1 MSLSAIDATAT
12 ALGYAWRV
20 LADGGVWLGAETWS
34 ALTLADVSLLEV
46 DHLCGIYVL
55 GGDTLTVVPGVTLTL
70 ADEGARVSVRV
81 GDVEHVVLPDGYT
94 TRVWAL

>member
-1 MSLSAIDATAT
+1 M
-12 ALGYAWRV
+12 
-20 LADGGVWLGAETWS
+20 LADGGVWLGAETWP

-55 GGDTLTVVPGVTLTL
+55 GGDTLAIVPGVTLSL
-70 ADEGARVSVRV
+70 ADESAQVAVRV
-81 GDVEHVVLPDGYT
+81 GDVEHTVLPDGYT